1 MGAELGDERSF
12 KRAMREVAGEVGRE
26 QINEAV
32 REAVEIANRIL
43 LEAGDSPPPE
53 ASLDEWSM
61 GAIADSVETRW
72 VKGES
77 EGELA
82 KGNALVAE
90 WTHPHADKIEVGVRP
105 HMIEGNPI
113 LVFEWPNAPDAVR
126 AQFADAWES
135 DDSFLEEP
143 EVAFTEVDHPGLP
156 ALGYI
161 RTGFRRSIRRNFD

>member
-1 MGAELGDERSF
+1 MTAELGDERSF

-43 LEAGDSPPPE
+43 MEASDSPPPG
-53 ASLDEWSM
+53 ASMDEWAM
-61 GAIADSVETRW
+61 GSIADSVEIRW
-72 VKGES
+72 TKGES

-90 WTHPHADKIEVGVRP
+90 WTHPHADKIEVGVQP
-105 HMIEGNPI
+105 HMISGNPL
-113 LVFEWPNAPDAVR
+113 LVFEWPDAPDEVR
-126 AQFADAWES
+126 EQFQSAWES
-135 DDSFLEEP
+135 DSSFLEEP
-143 EVAFTEVDHPGLP
+143 EVAFTEVNHPGIP

-161 RTGFRRSIRRNFD
+161 RAGLRRSIQRNFE